1 MGWQKD
7 NVVAIEAKSTKE
19 DGASVSISKTE
30 SMDISQIMQ
39 GKQIG
44 DVMRE
49 REEQQ
54 RKLEKLKQ
62 KNQKLNEVSEQ
73 SFDLYSQDSRI
84 SKPIEQVV
92 GTNPNDPRK
101 KYAMQ

>member
-1 MGWQKD
+1 
-7 NVVAIEAKSTKE
+7 
-19 DGASVSISKTE
+19 
-30 SMDISQIMQ
+30 
-39 GKQIG
+39 
-44 DVMRE
+44 
-49 REEQQ
+49 
-54 RKLEKLKQ
+54 LKQ